1 MTSLLVTAPAKA
13 LGTVDGEV
21 GVFTWVVDDYQDT
34 SVNSP
39 LTGGYGELWLGER
52 WGFRTALYRISEDSV
67 SMASLSHTCNNLPV
81 RLIE

>member
-1 MTSLLVTAPAKA
+1 MTGLLAAGPAAA
-13 LGTVDGEV
+13 LGPVDGEA

-52 WGFRTALYRISEDSV
+52 WGLVILLNTVKMVYFVL
-67 SMASLSHTCNNLPV
+67 
-81 RLIE
+81 